1 MSPQH
6 ALHLLIHG
14 RVQGVGYRAWTVSRA
29 KQLGLNGWVRNRTD
43 GTVEAVIA
51 GEPSAIEQMLTD
63 CHEGPLAARVA
74 HIAISDWNETVAAG
88 FISQATV

>member
-1 MSPQH
+1 MTT
-6 ALHLLIHG
+6 LCVHLTIHG

-51 GEPSAIEQMLTD
+51 GDAQAVETMLAD
-63 CHEGPLAARVA
+63 CRKGPLAARVTGMDVV
-74 HIAISDWNETVAAG
+74 DWPGEVAAG
-88 FISQATV
+88 FGSLATV